1 MAARGAGVP
10 PRRQGDPIRN
20 NDDRGA
26 AKVFTGTVG
35 TVTAL
40 SVVERQLT
48 CLPTG

>member
-1 MAARGAGVP
+1 VFRVADRLI
-10 PRRQGDPIRN
+10 RIRN